1 MGYLL
6 EGFYSALKMIVSL
19 DRQMLSIAF
28 VSIKVSTLSTMLAT
42 LVGLPIG
49 FYLGIRNF
57 WGRKALVSIFNTLMS
72 VPTVVIGLL
81 VYFIICRRG
90 PLGSSGL
97 LYTPWAMV
105 LGQAILAFPI
115 VASLSL
121 SAVISLDRRVEKTA
135 LSLGADNL
143 QAAFFILSEGRFA
156 ILSAIIAAF
165 SRVFGEVG
173 VSMMLGGN
181 INGYTRNIPTAIAL
195 ETGKGEFA
203 LAIALGMILLSVA
216 LLVNILAGYFQHK
229 K

>member
-6 EGFYSALKMIVSL
+6 EGFYSALQMIVSL
-19 DRQMLSIAF
+19 NRQMLSIAF
-28 VSIKVSTLSTMLAT
+28 ISIKVSTLSTMLAT

-49 FYLGIRNF
+49 FYIGIKNF

-72 VPTVVIGLL
+72 VPTVVIGLS

-90 PLGSSGL
+90 PLGSLGL

-195 ETGKGEFA
+195 ETGKGEFV

-216 LLVNILAGYFQHK
+216 LLVNILAGFFQHK

>member
-181 INGYTRNIPTAIAL
+181 INGLTRNIPTAIAL

>member
-1 MGYLL
+1 MGYFL
-6 EGFYSALKMIVSL
+6 EGFYSALKMIASL

-28 VSIKVSTLSTMLAT
+28 VSLKVSVLSTMLAT

-49 FYLGIRNF
+49 CYVGIRNF
-57 WGRKALVSIFNTLMS
+57 RGRKALVSALNTLMS
-72 VPTVVIGLL
+72 VPTVVIGLS
-81 VYFIICRRG
+81 VYFLLSRRG
-90 PLGSSGL
+90 PLGSLGL

-121 SAVISLDRRVEKTA
+121 SAVINLDKRVEKTA
-135 LSLGADNL
+135 LSLGADNI
-143 QAAFFILSEGRFA
+143 QTVFFIFSEGRFA
-156 ILSAIIAAF
+156 IISAVIAAF
-165 SRVFGEVG
+165 GRVFGEVG

-181 INGYTRNIPTAIAL
+181 ISGLTRNIPTAIAL
-195 ETGKGEFA
+195 ETGKGEFT

>member
-1 MGYLL
+1 MDYIF
-6 EGFYSALKMIVSL
+6 EGLSSALKMIFSL
-19 DRQMLSIAF
+19 DKQMLSISF
-28 VSIKVSTLSTMLAT
+28 VSIKVSAISTFFAALIGVPVGFTLAISD
-42 LVGLPIG
+42 
-49 FYLGIRNF
+49 F
-57 WGRKALVSIFNTLMS
+57 WGKKTVISVVNTLMS
-72 VPTVVIGLL
+72 IPTVVIGLL

-90 PLGSSGL
+90 PLGSLGL

-105 LGQAILAFPI
+105 IGQVILASPI

-121 SAVISLDRRVEKTA
+121 SAVINLDRRVEKTA

-156 ILSAIIAAF
+156 IVSAIIAAF

-181 INGYTRNIPTAIAL
+181 INGLTRNIPTAIAL

-203 LAIALGMILLSVA
+203 LAIALGMILLTLA
-216 LLVNILAGYFQHK
+216 LLINILAGYFQHK

>member
-6 EGFYSALKMIVSL
+6 EGFYSALQMIVSL

-28 VSIKVSTLSTMLAT
+28 ISIKVSTLSTMLAT
-42 LVGLPIG
+42 LVGLPTG
-49 FYLGIRNF
+49 FYIGIKNF
-57 WGRKALVSIFNTLMS
+57 WGRKALISIFNTLMS
-72 VPTVVIGLL
+72 VPTVIIGLS

-90 PLGSSGL
+90 PLGSLGL

-165 SRVFGEVG
+165 GRVFGEVG
-173 VSMMLGGN
+173 ASMMLGGN

-195 ETGKGEFA
+195 ETGKGEFV

-216 LLVNILAGYFQHK
+216 LSVNILAGYFQHK

>member
-28 VSIKVSTLSTMLAT
+28 VSIKVSTLSTMLAM
-42 LVGLPIG
+42 LVGLPMG

-57 WGRKALVSIFNTLMS
+57 WGRKALVSILNTLMS

-90 PLGSSGL
+90 PLGSLGL

-165 SRVFGEVG
+165 GRVFGEVG
-173 VSMMLGGN
+173 ASMMLGGN
-181 INGYTRNIPTAIAL
+181 ISGLTRNIPTAIAL

-203 LAIALGMILLSVA
+203 LAMALGMILLSVA

>member
-1 MGYLL
+1 MDYIF
-6 EGFYSALKMIVSL
+6 EGLSSALKMIFSL
-19 DRQMLSIAF
+19 DKQMLSISF
-28 VSIKVSTLSTMLAT
+28 VSIKVSAISTFFAALIG
-42 LVGLPIG
+42 VPIG
-49 FYLGIRNF
+49 FTLAISDF
-57 WGRKALVSIFNTLMS
+57 WGKKTVISVVNTLMS
-72 VPTVVIGLL
+72 IPTVVIGLL

-90 PLGSSGL
+90 PLGSLGL

-105 LGQAILAFPI
+105 IGQVILASPI

-121 SAVISLDRRVEKTA
+121 SAVINLDRRVEKTV

-156 ILSAIIAAF
+156 IVSAIIAAF

-181 INGYTRNIPTAIAL
+181 INGLTRNIPTAIAL

-203 LAIALGMILLSVA
+203 LAIALGMILLTLA
-216 LLVNILAGYFQHK
+216 LLINILAGYFQHK